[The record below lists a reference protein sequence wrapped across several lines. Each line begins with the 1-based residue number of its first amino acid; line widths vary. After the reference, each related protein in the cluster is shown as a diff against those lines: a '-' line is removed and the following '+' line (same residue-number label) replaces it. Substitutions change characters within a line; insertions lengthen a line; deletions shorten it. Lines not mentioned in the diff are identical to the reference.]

1 MADGVQ
7 ITQGSGTTIL
17 TDDTGAGGHAQVVK
31 LAISTDGSA
40 TLVPADSSNGLD
52 VDVTRVSGDV
62 TVVQP
67 TASNLNANVS
77 GTVTAN
83 AGTGSFTVAQ
93 ATAANLNATVTGTVT
108 ANAGTGNFTVAQ
120 ATASN
125 LNAQVVGAGASGSAV
140 SGNPVLNAGSDG
152 TNARTLKTDTA
163 GVQLMAGDIANDAID
178 SGNPVKIGGFAE
190 AAISTA
196 TMVADADRVNFV
208 GDIDGLQVIKPYTTY
223 GDILVERLSNTD
235 GASTASTVFGA
246 TAGARNMI
254 TTISVYNASTTNAYV
269 DIRDGTAGT
278 ILFTIPCP
286 ANGGAITNFPVPLRQ
301 TTANTALAF
310 DASAALTTL
319 YISFIGFKSKV

>member
-7 ITQGSGTTIL
+7 ITAGSGTTIL
-17 TDDTGAGGHAQVVK
+17 TDDTGAAGHAQVVK
-31 LAISTDGSA
+31 LAISTDGSG
-40 TLVPADSSNGLD
+40 TLVPADAVNGID
-52 VDVTRVSGDV
+52 VDVTRVGGNV

-67 TASNLNANVS
+67 
-77 GTVTAN
+77 
-83 AGTGSFTVAQ
+83 
-93 ATAANLNATVTGTVT
+93 
-108 ANAGTGNFTVAQ
+108 
-120 ATASN
+120 TASN
-125 LNAQVVGAGASGSAV
+125 LNAQVVGAGANGAAT

-163 GVQLMAGDIANDAID
+163 GVQLMAGDIANDSTD

-190 AAISTA
+190 SALSTA
-196 TMVADADRVNFV
+196 TMVADGDRVNFV
-208 GDIDGLQVIKPYTTY
+208 GDIDGAQVVKPFTTY

-278 ILFTIPCP
+278 ILFTIACP
-286 ANGGAITNFPVPLRQ
+286 ANGGAIVNFPLPLRQ

-310 DASAALTTL
+310 DASGALTTL